1 MKILLNIISSSLCI
15 SLVSFNVF
23 ATSPDYSSVVSNIM
37 PSVVSINAT
46 KVYNKNDTDLQKA
59 KQIEDL
65 FNLLGI
71 KNPDTE
77 LENQSDDKINS
88 IGSGFF
94 IGEDGYLVTN
104 THVVEDAVK
113 IEVVLNDGRSY
124 IANLVASDKPT
135 DISVIKLSNVKY
147 SEQGKFKSV
156 KFANS
161 DDVKVGNTTIVIG
174 NPFGLGSSVTTGIVS
189 ARNRML
195 NSSPYN
201 DYLQTDASI
210 NFGNSG
216 GPLFNLDGEVIGI
229 NTAVYSN
236 NNGANFGIGFAVPS
250 NVVKDISE
258 RLIKDKKITRAWLGI
273 LVSEVNNKI
282 AESTYYKGSGGAFVS
297 KIIDK
302 SPASLVDIKE
312 MDIITEIGGKKI
324 TNFNNVPIVV
334 SSLDIDKEVAI
345 KLFRFGKEMEIKVI
359 LKALA
364 NESQAVEKKQKQY
377 QTEEKQATVSGL
389 NVSNSTDK
397 NGVVVRSIDSSSE
410 VFSSKLKKGMV
421 ITQIDSYPIKNID
434 NFVEVLTK
442 LFSESRYTVLL
453 KVTDGKAD
461 DIIPVSFR

>member
-23 ATSPDYSSVVSNIM
+23 AASPDYSSVVSNIM

-94 IGEDGYLVTN
+94 ISEDGYLVTN

-113 IEVVLNDGRSY
+113 IEVILNDGRTY

-282 AESTYYKGSGGAFVS
+282 AESTYYKGEGGAFVS

-334 SSLDIDKEVAI
+334 SSLNIDEEIVV